1 MTDKVKP
8 IAPAMMGP
16 ALSDDPPCLTCGH
29 SLKMHRGGP
38 CELQGMLALNG
49 DGDRR
54 CACRAFVAE
63 VEVTGKEISARC
75 MGCAGPMHGSIGQ
88 HIACL
93 ERAIADLL
101 GTMRWSKQHLE
112 TALEVAGAANP
123 LASPA
128 TTVVRALDSKL
139 GRGSHDRDR

>member
-1 MTDKVKP
+1 MTDDKVKP

-16 ALSDDPPCLTCGH
+16 SISDGAIADEPI
-29 SLKMHRGGP
+29 M
-38 CELQGMLALNG
+38 
-49 DGDRR
+49 
-54 CACRAFVAE
+54 
-63 VEVTGKEISARC
+63 RC

-112 TALEVAGAANP
+112 AALEVTGAANP

-139 GRGSHDRDR
+139 GRRQP